1 MIPENREFS
10 EKKGVAFVSVVG
22 LGEKGEKKKKGF
34 TQTVEM
40 NWKVLRD
47 AFTESSSLLLSAEVN
62 AMICVAKLH
71 SLM

>member
-10 EKKGVAFVSVVG
+10 EKKGVAFVCCWFGGGSI
-22 LGEKGEKKKKGF
+22 
-34 TQTVEM
+34 QTAEM

-47 AFTESSSLLLSAEVN
+47 SFTESLSSSLSAEVN
-62 AMICVAKLH
+62 AMVCVAKLH